1 MIEGKLVRLRAVEP
15 EDAENAF
22 RWMNDHEVTRN
33 LMARYPFSLESER
46 EWVKGAGKP
55 LDFANARFAVETKDG
70 VHIGHCGLHNA
81 SAENRRAELGIM
93 IGEKEYW
100 GRGFGTDAMLTLL
113 RFAFQQMNL
122 HKVTLGVFE
131 FNERGRVM
139 YTKLG
144 FVEEGRFRED
154 LFQDGRYW
162 DLIRLS
168 ILRREYEAVHGAKS
182 AAAVLATT

>member
-22 RWMNDHEVTRN
+22 RWMNDREVTRN

-55 LDFANARFAVETKDG
+55 LDFGNVRLAVETKEG
-70 VHIGHCGLHNA
+70 VHIGHCGLHNG
-81 SAENRRAELGIM
+81 SAESRHAELGIM
-93 IGEKEYW
+93 LGEKDYW
-100 GRGFGTDAMLTLL
+100 GRGFGTDTMLTLL
-113 RFAFQQMNL
+113 RFAFEQMNL
-122 HKVTLGVFE
+122 HKVSLGVFE
-131 FNERGRVM
+131 FNERGLAM

-162 DLIRLS
+162 DLVRMS
-168 ILRREYEAVHGAKS
+168 ILRREYEAAHGAAG
-182 AAAVLATT
+182 AAAAPAI

>member
-22 RWMNDHEVTRN
+22 RWINDREVTRG
-33 LMARYPFSLESER
+33 LMARYPFSLETER
-46 EWVKGAGKP
+46 DWVKGAAKP
-55 LDFANARFAVETKDG
+55 LDFTDVRLAVETKDG
-70 VHIGHCGLHNA
+70 LHIGHCGLHRG
-81 SAENRRAELGIM
+81 SAENRHAELGIM

-100 GRGFGTDAMLTLL
+100 GRGFGTDTMLTLL
-113 RFAFQQMNL
+113 RFAFEQMNL

-131 FNERGRVM
+131 FNERGLAM

-154 LFQDGRYW
+154 QFRDGRYW
-162 DLIRLS
+162 DIVRMS
-168 ILRREYEAVHGAKS
+168 ILRREYEAAHGAAG
-182 AAAVLATT
+182 AAAAPATT

>member
-22 RWMNDHEVTRN
+22 RWMNDRDVSRN

-46 EWVKGAGKP
+46 EWVKGATKP
-55 LDFANARFAVETKDG
+55 LDFGNARFAVETKEG
-70 VHIGHCGLHNA
+70 VHIGHCGLHGG

-100 GRGFGTDAMLTLL
+100 GRGFGTDVMLTLL
-113 RFAFQQMNL
+113 RFAFEQMNL

-131 FNERGRVM
+131 FNERGLAM

-144 FVEEGRFRED
+144 FVEEGRLRED

-162 DLIRLS
+162 DLIRMS
-168 ILRREYEAVHGAKS
+168 ILRREYDALHGAAVATS
-182 AAAVLATT
+182 AVATT

>member
-1 MIEGKLVRLRAVEP
+1 MIEGELVRLRAVEP

-22 RWMNDHEVTRN
+22 RWMNDREVARN
-33 LMARYPFSLESER
+33 LTARYPFSLESER

-100 GRGFGTDAMLTLL
+100 GRGFGTDTMLTLL
-113 RFAFQQMNL
+113 RFAFEQMNL

-154 LFQDGRYW
+154 LFQAGRYW

-168 ILRREYEAVHGAKS
+168 ILRREYEAVHGATGATAVP
-182 AAAVLATT
+182 AAT

>member
-22 RWMNDHEVTRN
+22 RWMNDREVTRN

-55 LDFANARFAVETKDG
+55 LDFGNTRFAVETKEG
-70 VHIGHCGLHNA
+70 VHIGHCGLHAANA
-81 SAENRRAELGIM
+81 ESRHAELGIM

-100 GRGFGTDAMLTLL
+100 GRGFGTDTMLTLL
-113 RFAFQQMNL
+113 RFAFEQMNL
-122 HKVTLGVFE
+122 HKVKLGVFE
-131 FNERGRVM
+131 FNERGLAM

-144 FVEEGRFRED
+144 FVEEGRFRDD

-162 DLIRLS
+162 DLIRMS
-168 ILRREYEAVHGAKS
+168 ILRREYEAVHGAIG
-182 AAAVLATT
+182 AAAVPATT

>member
-1 MIEGKLVRLRAVEP
+1 MIEGELVRLRAVEP

-22 RWMNDHEVTRN
+22 RWMNDQEVARN

-81 SAENRRAELGIM
+81 SAENRHAELGIM

-131 FNERGRVM
+131 FNERALAM

-168 ILRREYEAVHGAKS
+168 ILRREYEAVHGATG
-182 AAAVLATT
+182 ATAVPATT

>member
-22 RWMNDHEVTRN
+22 HWMNDREVSRG
-33 LMARYPFSLESER
+33 LMARYPFSHETER
-46 EWVKGAGKP
+46 DWVENATRP
-55 LDFANARFAVETKDG
+55 LDFGNVRFAIETKDG
-70 VHIGHCGLHNA
+70 VHIGHCGLHGG

-100 GRGFGTDAMLTLL
+100 GRGFGADTMITLL
-113 RFAFQQMNL
+113 RFAFEQMNL

-131 FNERGRVM
+131 FNERGLAM

-144 FVEEGRFRED
+144 FVEEGRFRDD

-162 DLIRLS
+162 DLVRMS
-168 ILRREYEAVHGAKS
+168 ILRREYEAIHGALG
-182 AAAVLATT
+182 AAAVPATT

>member
-22 RWMNDHEVTRN
+22 RWMNDPEVTRN
-33 LMARYPFSLESER
+33 LMARYPFSLEAER

-55 LDFANARFAVETKDG
+55 LDFANARFAIETKDG
-70 VHIGHCGLHNA
+70 VHIGHCGLHGGNA
-81 SAENRRAELGIM
+81 ESRHAELGIM

-100 GRGFGTDAMLTLL
+100 GRGFGTETMLTLL
-113 RFAFQQMNL
+113 RFAFEQMNL
-122 HKVTLGVFE
+122 HKVSLGVFE
-131 FNERGRVM
+131 FNERGLAM

-144 FVEEGRFRED
+144 FVEEGRLRED

-162 DLIRLS
+162 DLVRMS
-168 ILRREYEAVHGAKS
+168 ILRREYDAVHGAAVAAS
-182 AAAVLATT
+182 APATT